1 MDFITIADEPYADE
15 MLNFELA
22 PERRLALF
30 LDSVFDLLRIAAQ
43 SRFLILPLG
52 VREAWYYAILELDD
66 DRLAELRSMLDG
78 ERARDYDFRRAGL
91 TGPELHAKL
100 AGYANARTMFH
111 ARGGLGH
118 FRSAIRWAKS
128 ILGSLAKELPFAEF
142 LLELIEFIENAV
154 HDTEDIR

>member
-30 LDSVFDLLRIAAQ
+30 LESIFDLLRIAAQ

-52 VREAWYYAILELDD
+52 VREAWYYAILDLDD
-66 DRLAELRSMLDG
+66 DRLGELRSMLEG
-78 ERARDYDFRRAGL
+78 ERGGNLDLRRAGL

-100 AGYANARTMFH
+100 AAYGNARTMFH
-111 ARGGLGH
+111 ARGGVSH
-118 FRSAIRWAKS
+118 FRSAIRWAKA
-128 ILGSLAKELPFAEF
+128 ILASLTKELPFAEF